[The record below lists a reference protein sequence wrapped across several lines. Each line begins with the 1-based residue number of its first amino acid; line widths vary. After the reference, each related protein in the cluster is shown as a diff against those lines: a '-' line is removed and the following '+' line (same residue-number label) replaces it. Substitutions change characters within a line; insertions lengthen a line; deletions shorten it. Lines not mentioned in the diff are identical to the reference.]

1 MENLKDLVNEC
12 IGHLDRSRILCI
24 DLSYDNDHDRGTTNV
39 FLPVNGDLVEFMNKI
54 DFEMDPIWISLDA
67 TVWYDDGSWSTY
79 DITYDVYYG
88 YWYYHKCPKLPEH
101 LNKELV

>member
-12 IGHLDRSRILCI
+12 IGHVDRSRILSI
-24 DLSYDNDHDRGTTNV
+24 DLSYDDDDRDTINV
-39 FLPVNGDLVEFMNKI
+39 FLPINGDIIEFMNKI
-54 DFEMDPIWISLDA
+54 DFQIDPLWKGLDC
-67 TVWYDDGSWSTY
+67 TVWYTDGSWSTY